1 MAKKSL
7 NLNIFKNFWT
17 RQCLTVGVMLRLYL
31 GSDIMNLFLDNMD
44 KFVNIGLMIAISL
57 YLRILLQIVGQTW
70 VKTIAH
76 TSTLLLLPIL
86 TYVITSV
93 ISGNIA
99 LSLGMVGALSIV
111 RFRNPVRSPL
121 ELTVYFAA
129 ITLGIT
135 AAVSVKWLLLLISS
149 VTLVAIILYIIHKVT
164 EVFSSKPFFITS
176 FSEGNLTSTL
186 HVVAS
191 AEISELGSNA
201 SLSSKTS
208 GKGEISYT
216 LAHKNFEALKETE
229 LLLRSNNSIISIQ
242 LNK

>member
-1 MAKKSL
+1 
-7 NLNIFKNFWT
+7 
-17 RQCLTVGVMLRLYL
+17 
-31 GSDIMNLFLDNMD
+31 MNLILANTD
-44 KFVNIGLMIAISL
+44 KLMNIVMMITISL
-57 YLRILLQIVGQTW
+57 YLRMLLQIVGQTW

-121 ELTVYFAA
+121 ELSVYFGA

-135 AAVSVKWLLLLISS
+135 AAVSFKWLLLLALS
-149 VTLVAIILYIIHKVT
+149 VTLVAVVLYVLQQITK
-164 EVFSSKPFFITS
+164 VFSLKPFFISS
-176 FSEGNLTSTL
+176 FSEGNLMSTL

-191 AEISELGSNA
+191 AEIIELDSNA

-208 GKGEISYT
+208 GVDGISYT
-216 LAHKNFEALKETE
+216 LADSNFETLKAIEVS
-229 LLLRSNNSIISIQ
+229 LRTNSSVISIQ
-242 LNK
+242 LGK

>member
-1 MAKKSL
+1 M
-7 NLNIFKNFWT
+7 NIVILIT
-17 RQCLTVGVMLRLYL
+17 
-31 GSDIMNLFLDNMD
+31 
-44 KFVNIGLMIAISL
+44 ISL
-57 YLRILLQIVGQTW
+57 YLRMLLQFMGQTW
-70 VKTIAH
+70 IKTIAH

-121 ELTVYFAA
+121 ELSVYFGA

-135 AAVSVKWLLLLISS
+135 ASVSIKWLFLLVLS
-149 VTLVAIILYIIHKVT
+149 VTIVAIILLTIQQITKI
-164 EVFSSKPFFITS
+164 FSLKPFFISS

-186 HVVAS
+186 NVIAS
-191 AEISELGSNA
+191 AEISELDSNE

-208 GKGEISYT
+208 SNSEISYT
-216 LAHKNFEALKETE
+216 LVDSNFEALKALEV
-229 LLLRSNNSIISIQ
+229 LLRANNSVVSIQ
-242 LNK
+242 LSK

>member
-1 MAKKSL
+1 
-7 NLNIFKNFWT
+7 
-17 RQCLTVGVMLRLYL
+17 
-31 GSDIMNLFLDNMD
+31 
-44 KFVNIGLMIAISL
+44 MITISL
-57 YLRILLQIVGQTW
+57 YLRMLLQIVGQTW

-121 ELTVYFAA
+121 ELSVYFGA

-135 AAVSVKWLLLLISS
+135 TAVSIKWLGLLALS
-149 VTLVAIILYIIHKVT
+149 VTLVAAVLYTLQQVT
-164 EVFSSKPFFITS
+164 KAFSSKPFFISS
-176 FSEGNLTSTL
+176 FSEGNLMSTL
-186 HVVAS
+186 HVIAS
-191 AEISELGSNA
+191 AEIIELDSNV

-208 GKGEISYT
+208 GNGEISYS
-216 LAHKNFEALKETE
+216 LADSNFETLKAIEVS
-229 LLLRSNNSIISIQ
+229 LRANSSVVSIQ
-242 LNK
+242 LGK